1 MTVSKYTRFVRLN
14 NDVQNLYMCCKMENI
29 SMLFFAYC
37 FFQFQFFFSE
47 ESTGAQREKLRK
59 SSKNS
64 VCVDISGIQC
74 FVGSQYVSNHEFFEV
89 QFIFYFGTYNMLVM

>member
-37 FFQFQFFFSE
+37 FFQFQFFFLKN
-47 ESTGAQREKLRK
+47 QREHKE
-59 SSKNS
+59 KNYVKVPRILS
-64 VCVDISGIQC
+64 V
-74 FVGSQYVSNHEFFEV
+74 
-89 QFIFYFGTYNMLVM
+89 